1 MRSMPT
7 EIKKNRPDDQ
17 MTSCFLKLY
26 TPTRVCEIIIRN
38 WSAGQLVSPK
48 KPDDI
53 RHNGRN
59 ESRHSMPG
67 NGRKESRHSMPGKRR
82 KKSRHSIPGNGHT
95 KKENALAKLA
105 RTGHRGEERRTPA
118 AKVPD
123 TGQRGEGCP
132 DAIRTQL
139 PRR

>member
-1 MRSMPT
+1 MLT

-53 RHNGRN
+53 KRRN
-59 ESRHSMPG
+59 ER
-67 NGRKESRHSMPGKRR
+67 RR
-82 KKSRHSIPGNGHT
+82 KPAL
-95 KKENALAKLA
+95 NA
-105 RTGHRGEERRTPA
+105 GEWTYEKDGT
-118 AKVPD
+118 
-123 TGQRGEGCP
+123 
-132 DAIRTQL
+132 
-139 PRR
+139 

>member
-1 MRSMPT
+1 MPT

-53 RHNGRN
+53 KRRN
-59 ESRHSMPG
+59 ER
-67 NGRKESRHSMPGKRR
+67 RR
-82 KKSRHSIPGNGHT
+82 KPALNAGEWT
-95 KKENALAKLA
+95 KGGAGLKTREQDEEK
-105 RTGHRGEERRTPA
+105 TGRR
-118 AKVPD
+118 
-123 TGQRGEGCP
+123 CP
-132 DAIRTQL
+132 
-139 PRR
+139 

>member
-17 MTSCFLKLY
+17 ITSCFLKLY

-38 WSAGQLVSPK
+38 WSAGQPVSPN

-53 RHNGRN
+53 RR
-59 ESRHSMPG
+59 

-82 KKSRHSIPGNGHT
+82 KKSRMTSGTMDERKAGIQC
-95 KKENALAKLA
+95 
-105 RTGHRGEERRTPA
+105 RGKEERKA
-118 AKVPD
+118 
-123 TGQRGEGCP
+123 G
-132 DAIRTQL
+132 
-139 PRR
+139 